1 LPSESTWQ
9 PKLLDQ
15 PRPDRHSI
23 FPASKDIIDEA
34 VSRYKLNDPGWSWWH
49 RGKRTNIAPKMAF
62 ERIFM
67 QQCPN
72 KKGNIWP
79 QGTFH
84 PMKIIHVGLPVFTEK
99 KGTWRTRQET
109 IPAIQQ
115 HMGDV
120 LLNISQQ
127 TLSRLLKGWAPLIEE
142 FTEELKLKAPEPG
155 PLLFGCVIDG
165 VEHVVSAWSGA
176 RITMMIDNVGKD
188 ILRYK
193 LGLPFIFEDEEE

>member
-1 LPSESTWQ
+1 
-9 PKLLDQ
+9 
-15 PRPDRHSI
+15 
-23 FPASKDIIDEA
+23 
-34 VSRYKLNDPGWSWWH
+34 
-49 RGKRTNIAPKMAF
+49 MAL

-99 KGTWRTRQET
+99 KGTWRTRQES
-109 IPAIQQ
+109 IPALQQ

-127 TLSRLLKGWAPLIEE
+127 TLGRLLQGWAPLIEE
-142 FTEELKLKAPEPG
+142 FTEELKIEAPEPG
-155 PLLFGCVIDG
+155 PLLFGCQIDG
-165 VEHVVSAWSGA
+165 VDHVASAWSGA
-176 RITMMIDNVGKD
+176 RITMMIDDVGKD
-188 ILRYK
+188 ILRAK
-193 LGLPFIFEDEEE
+193 LGLPFIFESEEEE